1 MRQAAS
7 PGLGA
12 HGSLLWAGATGT
24 EFPKVQ
30 VRQSPSGERERD
42 QALPS
47 KDGKLGKTRQTR
59 KYKSDK
65 GAMIKDS
72 PRVTFHSTWMT
83 RLDVV
88 S

>member
-30 VRQSPSGERERD
+30 VRQSPSGERERETKPCLLKMANSGRQD
-42 QALPS
+42 RR
-47 KDGKLGKTRQTR
+47 GNTRATKER
-59 KYKSDK
+59 
-65 GAMIKDS
+65 
-72 PRVTFHSTWMT
+72 
-83 RLDVV
+83 
-88 S
+88 